1 MEVTTRIYDIENDGA
16 LLFEKTVV
24 DTAEAEDLDTGT
36 TVRRRVS
43 STSLRT
49 LHCCCTIT
57 IRGIAAG
64 FVNHLDNA
72 EVFQYESAI
81 DDFDDN
87 KVKGWEKFDFG
98 TGNGFFKEKGG
109 QFTIGMQSP
118 PGSGFLSRPLTRK
131 RPSPLRMASRSSSVW
146 T

>member
-1 MEVTTRIYDIENDGA
+1 MTTRIYDIENDVA

-24 DTAEAEDLDTGT
+24 DTAEAEDLDTGVDSPAASFIDKPGNFALLLYHND
-36 TVRRRVS
+36 TVIVAR
-43 STSLRT
+43 
-49 LHCCCTIT
+49 
-57 IRGIAAG
+57 

-72 EVFQYESAI
+72 EVFQYESATI

-109 QFTIGMQSP
+109 QFTIGMHKPTGQQ
-118 PGSGFLSRPLTRK
+118 FFVAATTRK
-131 RPSPLRMASRSSSVW
+131 RPPLRIASRSSSVW